1 MRHILVVDDDL
12 HTRLAIGIWLKQCG
26 FRVAIADSGE
36 SGLAE
41 NMPQRALPLRAR
53 RRTFRERG
61 QVRAE
66 LPGRGHAAFAAF
78 VALRRRRKLPAPP
91 VKSEKPDSPIIIATD
106 ERLD

>member
-26 FRVAIADSGE
+26 FRVAITDGGE

-53 RRTFRERG
+53 RRTFRERASTG
-61 QVRAE
+61 C
-66 LPGRGHAAFAAF
+66 HAAFAAF
-78 VALRRRRKLPAPP
+78 VDPEAAAEITGTSRQTGKTRQPHYNC
-91 VKSEKPDSPIIIATD
+91 D
-106 ERLD
+106 

>member
-26 FRVAIADSGE
+26 FRVAITDGGE

-41 NMPQRALPLRAR
+41 NKPQRALPLRAR

-78 VALRRRRKLPAPP
+78 VDPEEAAEITGTSIRPKSQTAP
-91 VKSEKPDSPIIIATD
+91 
-106 ERLD
+106 